1 MNVADLLADL
11 EAYLEAGGQATD
23 PVRLAYQPS
32 WPLVA
37 EVARTHAPAL
47 DAADADADAD
57 AAEAVLYVM
66 AGPDVG
72 YYAGDRADFSAD

>member
-1 MNVADLLADL
+1 MTVAELSEALA
-11 EAYLEAGGQATD
+11 EYLAEGGSPGDT
-23 PVRLAYQPS
+23 VRIAYQPS

-47 DAADADADAD
+47 DDADD

>member
-11 EAYLEAGGQATD
+11 EAGGQDTD

-47 DAADADADAD
+47 DAAADADADAD

>member
-47 DAADADADAD
+47 DDADD

>member
-11 EAYLEAGGQATD
+11 EAYLEAGGQDTD

-47 DAADADADAD
+47 DAADAAD

>member
-47 DAADADADAD
+47 DAAAAD